1 VPLGVVGLVDE
12 SVTVAVQVV
21 GASTG
26 TVFGRHETVVDVGVF
41 VWLTVTVKAVLV
53 LGDSNE
59 SPL

>member
-12 SVTVAVQVV
+12 SVTMAVQGV

-26 TVFGRHETVVDVGVF
+26 TVFGRQETEVDVGVF
-41 VWLTVTVKAVLV
+41 VWLTVTLKGPLV
-53 LGDSNE
+53 LGDSIE